1 MKPGKMRYRIT
12 IEQSCGNQDEYGNI
26 TDEWIDVCTVWADI
40 VPLSG
45 REYLAAEQNMSE
57 TQFKIYIRYR
67 DGVTAK
73 MRAREGNHVYELLS
87 VLGDRRSGMLTLM
100 AKEVL

>member
-73 MRAREGNHVYELLS
+73 MRAREGDHVYELLS
-87 VLGDRRSGMLTLM
+87 VLGSQRSGMLTLM
-100 AKEVL
+100 AREVL

>member
-12 IEQSCGNQDEYGNI
+12 LEQSIGNQDDYGNV

-73 MRAREGNHVYELLS
+73 MRVLEGNHVYELLS
-87 VLGDRRSGMLTLM
+87 VLGNRRSGMLTLM

>member
-1 MKPGKMRYRIT
+1 MKPGRMRYRIVL
-12 IEQSCGNQDEYGNI
+12 EENAGSQDEYGNV

-40 VPLSG
+40 VPVSG

-67 DGVTAK
+67 DGVNAK
-73 MRAREGNHVYELLS
+73 MRVREGTHVYELLS
-87 VLGDRRSGMLTLM
+87 VLGNHRSGMLTLM
-100 AKEVL
+100 AREVI

>member
-12 IEQSCGNQDEYGNI
+12 IEQNCGNQDEYGNI
-26 TDEWIDVCTVWADI
+26 TNEWIDVCTVWADI

-67 DGVTAK
+67 EGVTAK
-73 MRAREGNHVYELLS
+73 MRVLEGNHVYELLS
-87 VLGDRRSGMLTLM
+87 VLGNRRSGMLTLM